1 MTAQQPQPQDVNTT
15 AEGLVWEAGPGRRGL
30 RGAASTIYAILFDPA
45 DAFAQTRLSGELW
58 AAFSFYLGLMLLAAA
73 ISFLL
78 ERVSHSAM
86 LPAYDRILLILEP
99 YYPPEVIERLR
110 RALMSVQSPSLLWF
124 LSWRFMGFTLYI
136 FAASAAAHACLMVVG
151 AAGGG
156 FEATFK
162 AFAYTHGATALLLA
176 IPFCGPLLQIVWLS
190 SILVIAL
197 VQWHGASSFRV
208 VAGLSLPLLPLACGA
223 AALVVLLMIE
233 MSRLTAG
240 G

>member
-1 MTAQQPQPQDVNTT
+1 MTAPEPQEVIAPSG
-15 AEGLVWEAGPGRRGL
+15 GLAWEAGPERRGM

-45 DAFAQTRLSGELW
+45 GAFAHTRLSGELW

-78 ERVSHSAM
+78 DRISHSAM
-86 LPAYDRILLILEP
+86 LPAYDRIFMILEP

-110 RALMSVQSPSLLWF
+110 RAFMSVQSTSLLWF
-124 LSWRFMGFTLYI
+124 LSWRFIGFTLYI
-136 FAASAAAHACLMVVG
+136 FASSAAAHICLMLVG
-151 AAGGG
+151 AARGG

-190 SILVIAL
+190 SVLVTAL
-197 VQWHGASSFRV
+197 VQWHGASTFRV

-223 AALVVLLMIE
+223 GALIFLLMIE